1 MRTVGFVGLGTMGA
15 PMARNILRSGISVRV
30 YDESRDARGAF
41 ADTRAVVCSTLPET
55 YQGCESIVLM
65 LPTIKEVETVLLGDT
80 RALSEANPGCVIVN
94 MSTVSPLENEKIASE
109 LHSRGLRFVEAPVA
123 RGSDN
128 AHDGTLLIMAA
139 GHTSAVEAV
148 RPVLDTMG
156 ETIVCGA
163 IGAASAMKLVN
174 NYLALLSNV
183 VTAEALSLARAYDL
197 DEQFALDVMAN
208 TAVGQGYARVVYPKK
223 VLAGDV
229 TAGFPIELA
238 LKDLRLAT
246 TDGKRLGVAM
256 LSGDVA
262 DAIYSAAIDDGRG
275 RQDATAIYQMMSSLN
290 D

>member
-65 LPTIKEVETVLLGDT
+65 LPTIKEVETVLLGDS
-80 RALSEANPGCVIVN
+80 RALSEANSGCVIVN

-148 RPVLDTMG
+148 RPVFDTMG
-156 ETIVCGA
+156 ETIVCGG
-163 IGAASAMKLVN
+163 IGAASGDETGEQLFGTTVQRP
-174 NYLALLSNV
+174 
-183 VTAEALSLARAYDL
+183 SLPKPFPSRAP
-197 DEQFALDVMAN
+197 
-208 TAVGQGYARVVYPKK
+208 TIW
-223 VLAGDV
+223 
-229 TAGFPIELA
+229 T
-238 LKDLRLAT
+238 
-246 TDGKRLGVAM
+246 
-256 LSGDVA
+256 
-262 DAIYSAAIDDGRG
+262 
-275 RQDATAIYQMMSSLN
+275 SSLRSTLWPIPQSVRGMLVSYIPRKSWLAMSPLGSRSSWP
-290 D
+290 